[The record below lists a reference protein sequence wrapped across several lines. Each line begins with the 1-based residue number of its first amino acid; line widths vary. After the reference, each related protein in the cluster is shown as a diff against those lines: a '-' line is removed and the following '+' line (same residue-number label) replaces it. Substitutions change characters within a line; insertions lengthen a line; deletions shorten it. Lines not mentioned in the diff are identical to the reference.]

1 MWSRTVAGL
10 VLGFFAAIALC
21 GAIAYMTPAGW
32 QTAAIPVIALFPLVW
47 LGLFAVVYASRTA
60 ARAWIGIGATTVVAW
75 AALLLARTV
84 W

>member
-21 GAIAYMTPAGW
+21 GAIAYLTPAGW
-32 QTAAIPVIALFPLVW
+32 QTAVIPVIALFPLAW

-60 ARAWIGIGATTVVAW
+60 MRAWVGLGATTLVAW